1 MTTTGGRAVWWL
13 AVAMAALI
21 PALPLLATEMP
32 PLSDY
37 PNHLARMWFLGTQTQ
52 DPAMAAMLAPQ
63 WALLPNLGA
72 DAVLP
77 WVMRVLPVH
86 VAGRLLLAVILVRP
100 VLGVVALSRA
110 TFGARSAWALGA
122 ALVTCNALFLLGFLN
137 FGLSNGLAMLA
148 GAGWFRWRESRPVAT
163 VVLSVL
169 AACALF
175 FCHLAGVLFFL
186 VLVAACEAER
196 CWDARADGFLRNAV
210 RRGAAVAGVAAG
222 PAALYAATA
231 LSGTGGTV
239 IYASPGRKGMLALYP
254 VLNYDFWLDLGTGLA
269 IAGVLAAGL
278 MTGRLVVPVRW
289 RIVIGALLLLFLVSP
304 EMLKGL
310 AYVDSRFAVLLGFAI
325 FAGVRPVRLP
335 RGVVAGLL
343 LAGAVLLGVRTAVVG
358 ILWHGYG
365 AEVADVQAVIG
376 PIEPG
381 ARVLPVWVSPG
392 GGAAGGVPVGR
403 LLADGTMLDWHL
415 PALVML
421 QQRCGCGAPTG
432 GWQRTCA
439 LGAHRRA
446 TCRARR

>member
-1 MTTTGGRAVWWL
+1 
-13 AVAMAALI
+13 
-21 PALPLLATEMP
+21 
-32 PLSDY
+32 
-37 PNHLARMWFLGTQTQ
+37 
-52 DPAMAAMLAPQ
+52 
-63 WALLPNLGA
+63 
-72 DAVLP
+72 
-77 WVMRVLPVH
+77 
-86 VAGRLLLAVILVRP
+86 
-100 VLGVVALSRA
+100 
-110 TFGARSAWALGA
+110 
-122 ALVTCNALFLLGFLN
+122 
-137 FGLSNGLAMLA
+137 
-148 GAGWFRWRESRPVAT
+148 
-163 VVLSVL
+163 
-169 AACALF
+169 
-175 FCHLAGVLFFL
+175 
-186 VLVAACEAER
+186 
-196 CWDARADGFLRNAV
+196 
-210 RRGAAVAGVAAG
+210 
-222 PAALYAATA
+222 
-231 LSGTGGTV
+231 
-239 IYASPGRKGMLALYP
+239 
-254 VLNYDFWLDLGTGLA
+254 
-269 IAGVLAAGL
+269 

-421 QQRCGCGAPTG
+421 QQRAFWPYFFAIPGQQPVRVRGAYRRLAEDMRLGGASARYVSGAPLSSQDRLDFPLWNTWPERFDYVLLIQEGAPPIALDGFGAGRLALVREAPSAALFRVVG
-432 GWQRTCA
+432 GGVVA
-439 LGAHRRA
+439 AA
-446 TCRARR
+446 P